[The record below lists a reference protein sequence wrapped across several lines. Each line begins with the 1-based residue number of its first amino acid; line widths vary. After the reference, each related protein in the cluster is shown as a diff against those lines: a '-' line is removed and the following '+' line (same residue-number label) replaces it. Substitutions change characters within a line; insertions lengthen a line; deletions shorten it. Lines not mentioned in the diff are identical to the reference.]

1 MIVDGYNV
9 VFAWDELKTLA
20 EQNIDSAKDRLI
32 QILSNYRGI
41 IDKNI
46 LLVFDG
52 YKRKGNSGSTVVQ
65 ENITVVHTK
74 EDVTADQYIEKFSH
88 ENRNKYSI
96 TVATSDGMIQQ
107 IVRGANGNIVSS
119 RELLLQIEAAAKEL
133 RETYDIETI

>member
-1 MIVDGYNV
+1 MDGYNV

-107 IVRGANGNIVSS
+107 IVRGANGDIVSS

>member
-74 EDVTADQYIEKFSH
+74 KDVTADQYIEKFSH